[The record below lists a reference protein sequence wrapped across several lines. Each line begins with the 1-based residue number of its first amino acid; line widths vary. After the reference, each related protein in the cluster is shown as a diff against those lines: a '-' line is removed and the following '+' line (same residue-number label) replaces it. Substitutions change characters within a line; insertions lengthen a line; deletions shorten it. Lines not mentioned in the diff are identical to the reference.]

1 MGTKKWSEVRAE
13 HVDAIGAERVV
24 LGTSQVLAR
33 VRAHRLAEVRKQQG
47 FTQRDV
53 AEAMGVSVGRVS
65 QIESGDLSGVDVL
78 DRYVSAIGGQLE
90 IMATFGDDHVRVG

>member
-1 MGTKKWSEVRAE
+1 MGAKKWSDVRAG

-24 LGTSQVLAR
+24 LGASQVLAR